1 MTNRH
6 HTRLGEDGE
15 KLAERFLVG
24 TGMTVVERRHRTRR
38 GEIDLVCRDGEML
51 VFVEVKTRR
60 SERAGSPLESLTPAQ
75 HRQLPRLA
83 LSYLKQHDLLEC
95 PARFDIVGILF
106 EDDSETPRIDHYR
119 DAFPA
124 IGGESFF

>member
-51 VFVEVKTRR
+51 VFVEVKTTQSTGYPEQRIDRAKRR
-60 SERAGSPLESLTPAQ
+60 RLTRVARHYLQ
-75 HRQLPRLA
+75 HHARIDRV
-83 LSYLKQHDLLEC
+83 C
-95 PARFDIVGILF
+95 RFDVLAVSLGQGGASIEHF
-106 EDDSETPRIDHYR
+106 QA
-119 DAFPA
+119 AFKA
-124 IGGESFF
+124 LD